1 MHVCVD
7 QHLRVMLLL
16 PLLELAIATYV
27 HGSLDFL
34 VAIDA
39 AVAKVADGAGVH
51 SAFLFF
57 ELRNELHCA
66 HLGRS
71 AYRSCTY
78 PVSHVSGCRRLDVP
92 AGKIDR
98 KASNRVLPGRS
109 TPETSETRCWT

>member
-7 QHLRVMLLL
+7 QHLRVLLL
-16 PLLELAIATYV
+16 LLLLLELAIATYV

-34 VAIDA
+34 VAVDA
-39 AVAKVADGAGVH
+39 AVAKVANGAGVY

-71 AYRSCTY
+71 AYSSCTLS
-78 PVSHVSGCRRLDVP
+78 VM
-92 AGKIDR
+92 
-98 KASNRVLPGRS
+98 
-109 TPETSETRCWT
+109 